1 MARSVEVGGQLQAI
15 SSSSLGQS
23 LWRRCISAFVS
34 SRNTSVLNARTVAC
48 LYFRQR
54 CRHTNCRSIVVP
66 LYLRKLDTSLL
77 ATSNTSHYGML
88 MFERRDREVGLRRIV
103 FASFRP
109 RIRVVGR
116 LWCPS
121 TRRMSERVVTEAEVK
136 TRQMGARNK
145 ARQSVEDVNRALQD
159 TVGVPAVHAC
169 QDEQAVADELLNTDS
184 RGQALVRPMHAS
196 R

>member
-1 MARSVEVGGQLQAI
+1 
-15 SSSSLGQS
+15 
-23 LWRRCISAFVS
+23 
-34 SRNTSVLNARTVAC
+34 
-48 LYFRQR
+48 
-54 CRHTNCRSIVVP
+54 
-66 LYLRKLDTSLL
+66 
-77 ATSNTSHYGML
+77 
-88 MFERRDREVGLRRIV
+88 
-103 FASFRP
+103 
-109 RIRVVGR
+109 
-116 LWCPS
+116 
-121 TRRMSERVVTEAEVK
+121 MSERVVTEAEVK